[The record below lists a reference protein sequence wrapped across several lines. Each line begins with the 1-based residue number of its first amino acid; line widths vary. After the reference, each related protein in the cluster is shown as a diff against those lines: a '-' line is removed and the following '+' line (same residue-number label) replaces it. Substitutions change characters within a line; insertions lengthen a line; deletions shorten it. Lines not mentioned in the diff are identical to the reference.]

1 MPKPEPLT
9 PGERG
14 LRARIGAYAMHGRND
29 ARETTANGR
38 AAFLARFERL
48 ADPEGQLP
56 CAERQ
61 RRAQQLRSAYFAR
74 LALASAKA
82 RRARRPATKG
92 GKGSG

>member
-1 MPKPEPLT
+1 MPKPELT

-14 LRARIGAYAMHGRND
+14 LRARIGAYAMHGRDD

-48 ADPEGQLP
+48 ADPDERLP
-56 CAERQ
+56 PAERK
-61 RRAQQLRSAYFAR
+61 RRAEQLRSAYFAR

-82 RRARRPATKG
+82 RRACGSAGKG
-92 GKGSG
+92 GERSR